1 MASGLSPEPDDDKVW
16 RASAAHKYG
25 STLSGHECSR
35 RTCTGTYAQLILL
48 ALASRSQGKAM
59 SPLPADKSILPAF
72 PGERPKAH
80 DVKTWA
86 EAAKASLTA
95 DERALVEGYSP
106 RCLMYYTVDTVPAVL
121 TVGKGISAANVA
133 TRELPSADACHQY
146 TQGRTAQIR
155 SGRIAQRPARTTAC
169 RCKAQCPASG

>member
-1 MASGLSPEPDDDKVW
+1 MATGLSPEPVDDKVW

-48 ALASRSQGKAM
+48 ALASRPQGRTM
-59 SPLPADKSILPAF
+59 SPLTADKSILPAF

-86 EAAKASLTA
+86 ETAKASLSA
-95 DERALVEGYSP
+95 DEWALVEGYPP
-106 RCLMYYTVDTVPAVL
+106 RGLM
-121 TVGKGISAANVA
+121 
-133 TRELPSADACHQY
+133 QY
-146 TQGRTAQIR
+146 CTPLI
-155 SGRIAQRPARTTAC
+155 
-169 RCKAQCPASG
+169 